1 MRVCVKVLVGAVM
14 AAVLA
19 GCGLLPR
26 PSMAEVL
33 DGQATSEARS
43 AAIGRVEQWPRGLS
57 VPGVSEIARQTYT
70 TCVEGQNNFK
80 RKDGYRL
87 KCEAHSSVYLGWNG
101 DYAKGRDTMLSAM
114 ASFCV
119 SDGSDVVAH
128 SPSDTTTVWGQN
140 YSCPPSLVGRSQL
153 LSGHAE
159 EALVTV
165 DSWGVTVDDQRWIDG
180 PQGDALL
187 KKLRTRRWLFAVDV
201 ASVFYQD
208 AP

>member
-33 DGQATSEARS
+33 DGQATSEARL
-43 AAIGRVEQWPRGLS
+43 AAIGRVEQWPQGLA
-57 VPGVSEIARQTYT
+57 VPGVSEVARQTYT

-101 DYAKGRDTMLSAM
+101 DYAKGRDAMLSAM

-128 SPSDTTTVWGQN
+128 APSGTTTVWGQN

-180 PQGDALL
+180 SRGDALL